1 MKTSR
6 ALIFATTATAVGLFL
21 ATSASAQSPPK
32 RSFEE
37 LVAMP
42 LVLKIPGMD
51 AVKVTSNLKYHPQA
65 PDPNLLM
72 DVYVASNAREARPA
86 VIFLHGG
93 AGSGSRA
100 KDWGFY
106 KSWGRLAA
114 ASGFVG
120 VTINH
125 SLGYPVPLLD
135 KSEADANAAIDYVRA
150 NAPKL
155 GVDPDRICLAAF
167 SAGGP
172 VLIVGLEQR
181 RVGHIKC
188 LMGFYT
194 FLDIQ
199 QSSLHRDNESAG
211 NLKKFALVERLSEP
225 RAQQIPMFI
234 ARAGLDEIPT
244 MNESIDRFLKRAI
257 DVNAN
262 VVYLNHP
269 KGFHTF
275 DSQNDD
281 DRSREIL
288 RAALA
293 FLHEHLDR
301 K

>member
-1 MKTSR
+1 MFKR
-6 ALIFATTATAVGLFL
+6 ALLLGLTGVFASSGVATAQG
-21 ATSASAQSPPK
+21 APRK
-32 RSFEE
+32 SFEE
-37 LVAMP
+37 IVAMP
-42 LVLKIPGMD
+42 LVLKVPGMD
-51 AVKVTSNLKYHPQA
+51 AVKVTRDLKYHPQA

-72 DVYVASNAREARPA
+72 DVYVANSAKEARPV

-93 AGSGSRA
+93 AGSGSKA

-106 KSWGRLAA
+106 QSWGRLAA

-135 KSEADANAAIDYVRA
+135 KSEADAHAAIDYVRT
-150 NAPKL
+150 NAKKF
-155 GVDPDRICLAAF
+155 GADPDRICLAAF

-172 VLIVGLEQR
+172 VLIVGLEQKR
-181 RVGHIKC
+181 TGHIKC

-199 QSSLHRDNESAG
+199 QSNLHRDNESAT
-211 NLKKFALVERLSEP
+211 NLKKFAMVERLSEP
-225 RAQQIPMFI
+225 RAQAIPMFI

-244 MNESIDRFLKRAI
+244 MNESIDRFMKRAI

-262 VVYLNHP
+262 VTYMNHP
-269 KGFHTF
+269 KGYHTF

-281 DRSREIL
+281 ERSREIL
-288 RAALA
+288 RASLA
-293 FLHEHLDR
+293 FLHEHLD
-301 K
+301 KK